1 MMSALSVKIARIMTH
16 PWKIL
21 PLLVLAM
28 IVLPFHSLPA
38 PGQDDT
44 NKQIVAAL
52 TAGNAVGLSEYFNSM
67 IDLGISGNEDTYSK
81 TQATQILKDF
91 FVKNPVKSVK
101 ITRQGSSTDGSQFS
115 IGEMQAGTAAFR
127 IYYLVK
133 KVSGKFLIQQ
143 LQIQKEN

>member
-1 MMSALSVKIARIMTH
+1 MTH

-21 PLLVLAM
+21 PLLLLAM
-28 IVLPFHSLPA
+28 VLLPFHSIPE
-38 PGQDDT
+38 PGPDDT

-52 TAGNAVGLSEYFNSM
+52 TAGNAVALSDYFNAM
-67 IDLGISGNEDTYSK
+67 VDLGISGNEETYSK

-91 FVKNPVKSVK
+91 FTKNPVKSVK

-115 IGEMQAGTAAFR
+115 IGEMQAGEGKFR
-127 IYYLVK
+127 IYYLLK
-133 KVSGKFLIQQ
+133 KVLGKFLIQQ

>member
-1 MMSALSVKIARIMTH
+1 MTH

-21 PLLVLAM
+21 PLLLLAM
-28 IVLPFHSLPA
+28 VLLPFHSIPET
-38 PGQDDT
+38 GQDDT

-52 TAGNAVGLSEYFNSM
+52 TAGNAAALSGYFNSM
-67 IDLGISGNEDTYSK
+67 VDLGISGNEETYSK

-91 FVKNPVKSVK
+91 FTKNPVKSVK

-115 IGEMQAGTAAFR
+115 IGEMQAGAGTFR
-127 IYYLVK
+127 IYYLLK

>member
-1 MMSALSVKIARIMTH
+1 MTH
-16 PWKIL
+16 PWKLL
-21 PLLVLAM
+21 PIVMLAM
-28 IVLPFHSLPA
+28 VLLPSPLRPE

-52 TAGNAVGLSEYFNSM
+52 SAGNALTLSDFFNSM
-67 IDLGISGNEDTYSK
+67 VDLGVSGIEDTYSK

-91 FVKNPVKSVK
+91 FSKNPVKSVK

-115 IGEMQAGTAAFR
+115 IGEMQAGAGVFR
-127 IYYLVK
+127 IYYLLK

-143 LQIQKEN
+143 LQIQKEK

>member
-1 MMSALSVKIARIMTH
+1 MTH

-21 PLLVLAM
+21 PLLLLAM
-28 IVLPFHSLPA
+28 VLLPFHSIPE

-52 TAGNAVGLSEYFNSM
+52 TAGNAVALSDYFNAM
-67 IDLGISGNEDTYSK
+67 VDLGISGNEETYSK

-91 FVKNPVKSVK
+91 FTKNPVKSVK

-115 IGEMQAGTAAFR
+115 IGEMQAGEGKFR
-127 IYYLVK
+127 IYYLLK
-133 KVSGKFLIQQ
+133 KVLGKFLIQQ

>member
-1 MMSALSVKIARIMTH
+1 MTH

-21 PLLVLAM
+21 PLLLLAM
-28 IVLPFHSLPA
+28 VLLPFYSNPE
-38 PGQDDT
+38 PVQDDT

-52 TAGNAVGLSEYFNSM
+52 TAGNAAALSGYFNSM
-67 IDLGISGNEDTYSK
+67 VDLGISGNEETYSK

-91 FVKNPVKSVK
+91 FTKNPVKSVK

-115 IGEMQAGTAAFR
+115 IGEMQAGEGKFR
-127 IYYLVK
+127 IYYLLK

>member
-1 MMSALSVKIARIMTH
+1 MSH

-21 PLLVLAM
+21 SLLLLAM
-28 IVLPFHSLPA
+28 VLLPFHSIPET
-38 PGQDDT
+38 GKDDV

-52 TAGNAVGLSEYFNSM
+52 TAGNAMVLSGYFNSM
-67 IDLGISGNEDTYSK
+67 VDLGISGNEDTYSK

-91 FVKNPVKSVK
+91 FAKNPVKLVK

-115 IGEMQAGTAAFR
+115 IGEMQAGTATFR
-127 IYYLVK
+127 IYYLLK
-133 KVSGKFLIQQ
+133 KVSEKFLIQQ

>member
-1 MMSALSVKIARIMTH
+1 MTL

-21 PLLVLAM
+21 PLLLLAM
-28 IVLPFHSLPA
+28 VLLPLHSIPE

-52 TAGNAVGLSEYFNSM
+52 TAGNAADLSGYFNSM
-67 IDLGISGNEDTYSK
+67 IDLGISGVEDTYSK

-91 FVKNPVKSVK
+91 FIKNPVKSVK
-101 ITRQGSSTDGSQFS
+101 ITRQGSSNDGSQFS
-115 IGEMQAGTAAFR
+115 IGEMQAGTGKFR
-127 IYYLVK
+127 IYYILK

>member
-1 MMSALSVKIARIMTH
+1 MTH

-21 PLLVLAM
+21 PLSLLAM
-28 IVLPFHSLPA
+28 VLLPFHSFPE
-38 PGQDDT
+38 PGPDDT

-52 TAGNAVGLSEYFNSM
+52 TAGNAAALSDYFNSM
-67 IDLGISGNEDTYSK
+67 VDLGISGNEDTYSK

-91 FVKNPVKSVK
+91 FTKNPVKSVK

-115 IGEMQAGTAAFR
+115 IGEMQAGADKFR
-127 IYYLVK
+127 IYYLLK
-133 KVSGKFLIQQ
+133 KVTGKFLIQQ

>member
-1 MMSALSVKIARIMTH
+1 MTH

-21 PLLVLAM
+21 PLLFLAM
-28 IVLPFHSLPA
+28 VLLPFHSIPE

-52 TAGNAVGLSEYFNSM
+52 AAGNAMVLSGYFNSM
-67 IDLGISGNEDTYSK
+67 VDLGISGNEDTYSK

-115 IGEMQAGTAAFR
+115 IGEMQAATATFR
-127 IYYLVK
+127 IYYLLK

>member
-1 MMSALSVKIARIMTH
+1 MTH
-16 PWKIL
+16 PWKLL
-21 PLLVLAM
+21 PLLLLAM
-28 IVLPFHSLPA
+28 VLLPFHSIPE

-52 TAGNAVGLSEYFNSM
+52 TAGNAAALLDYFNAM
-67 IDLGISGNEDTYSK
+67 VDLGISGNEDTYSK

-91 FVKNPVKSVK
+91 FTKNPVKSVK

-115 IGEMQAGTAAFR
+115 IGEMQAGSCTFR
-127 IYYLVK
+127 IYYLLK

-143 LQIQKEN
+143 LQIQKAN

>member
-1 MMSALSVKIARIMTH
+1 MTH

-21 PLLVLAM
+21 PLLILAM
-28 IVLPFHSLPA
+28 VLLPFHSIPE

-52 TAGNAVGLSEYFNSM
+52 TAGNAAALSGYFNSM
-67 IDLGISGNEDTYSK
+67 VDLGISGNEETYSK

-91 FVKNPVKSVK
+91 FTKNPVKSVK

-115 IGEMQAGTAAFR
+115 IGEMQAGEGKFR
-127 IYYLVK
+127 IYYLLK
-133 KVSGKFLIQQ
+133 KVLGKFLIQQ

>member
-1 MMSALSVKIARIMTH
+1 MAM
-16 PWKIL
+16 
-21 PLLVLAM
+21 VL
-28 IVLPFHSLPA
+28 IPFPSLPQS
-38 PGQDDT
+38 GKDDL

-52 TAGNAVGLSEYFNSM
+52 TAGNAATLSDYFNSM

-91 FVKNPVKSVK
+91 FLKNPVKSVK

-115 IGEMQAGTAAFR
+115 IGEMQAGAGKFR
-127 IYYLVK
+127 IYYLLK

-143 LQIQKEN
+143 LQIQKTN